1 MKKYF
6 TTLYILLEIILL
18 TLCGILI
25 FNGCRIEDKSSSF
38 DNFPDTGRELS
49 FATWNVQTFFDAVKS
64 GTEYGE
70 FLSSKNWDE
79 NKYKVRLDRLCEV
92 ISYINADIIV
102 IEEIENEN
110 VMQDI
115 SNMMAGNSWNRK
127 KVYEYGCF
135 MKNKGDAIG
144 CGVFSKF
151 PVTEIKNHNIDI
163 KCGALKNCEK
173 QPRMRPISQVSI
185 DVNGRTLSVFVNHWK
200 SKSGGAEK
208 TEIWRKWQEA
218 VLYNSVKKVLGEKC
232 SYGAGTCMENDSIG
246 GDCVGGNCVG
256 SDAIG
261 GGCIAAGDFNRDIK
275 EFTCIDGNII
285 LQDKFI
291 NFETGEAGAKK
302 IIGYTPWLNENCD
315 FATEC
320 GSYYYDDNWERIDNI
335 FSFGNVKISNFEV
348 ITDGC
353 WTDEMGK
360 PIKYSCFNGKGYS
373 DHLPLKC
380 TVTF

>member
-1 MKKYF
+1 MKKSF
-6 TTLYILLEIILL
+6 TTLYILLEIIIL
-18 TLCGILI
+18 TLCGVLI
-25 FNGCRIEDKSSSF
+25 FNGCRNVSLGESSSSYCELK
-38 DNFPDTGRELS
+38 NNEREVS
-49 FATWNVQTFFDAVKS
+49 FATWNAQTFFDGVKS
-64 GTEYGE
+64 GNEYRE

-79 NKYKVRLDRLCEV
+79 EKYKVRLERLCEV

-102 IEEIENEN
+102 LEEIENEN

-127 KVYEYGCF
+127 KVYDYGCF

-151 PVTEIKNHNIDI
+151 PVNEIKNHNIDI
-163 KCGALKNCEK
+163 KCGAFKNCEK

-185 DVNGRTLSVFVNHWK
+185 DVNGKKLSVFVNHWK

-208 TEIWRKWQEA
+208 TEIWRKWQET
-218 VLYNSVKKVLGEKC
+218 VLYNSVKKVLEENC
-232 SYGAGTCMENDSIG
+232 SAGTGMENDSIG
-246 GDCVGGNCVG
+246 GGCVGG
-256 SDAIG
+256 DAIG

-275 EFTCIDGNII
+275 EFTCIDGNIV
-285 LQDKFI
+285 LQNEFI
-291 NFETGEAGAKK
+291 KAENEEAGAEKE
-302 IIGYTPWLNENCD
+302 IIGYTPWLNKDCD
-315 FATEC
+315 FTTEY
-320 GSYYYDDNWERIDNI
+320 GSYYYNDNWERIDNI
-335 FSFGNVKISNFEV
+335 FSFGNVKLSNFEV
-348 ITDGC
+348 VKDGC

-360 PIKYSCFNGKGYS
+360 PLKYSCFSGQGYS